1 MKGVAYDLTFKKQ
14 DNSIIT
20 MSGLTVSDLITQL
33 PYLFKQHY
41 SYELNCNRYMIN
53 SLHSRV
59 HKVNKFVR
67 DKATIK
73 RIENKNTNPDPSG
86 ISTNSTNSESDNNN
100 LAVEIVN

>member
-1 MKGVAYDLTFKKQ
+1 MKGVTYDLTFKKQ

-20 MSGLTVSDLITQL
+20 MSGLTVSDLITTL

-59 HKVNKFVR
+59 NKVNKFVR

-73 RIENKNTNPDPSG
+73 RIEKKNTSLVPSG
-86 ISTNSTNSESDNNN
+86 ITTNSTIQVSDNNN
-100 LAVEIVN
+100 LSVENTN

>member
-1 MKGVAYDLTFKKQ
+1 MKGVTYDLTFKKQ
-14 DNSIIT
+14 DNSIIS
-20 MSGLTVSDLITQL
+20 MSGLTVSDLITTL

-59 HKVNKFVR
+59 NKVNKFVR

-73 RIENKNTNPDPSG
+73 RIEKKNTNPDPSKN
-86 ISTNSTNSESDNNN
+86 SQNSTNSEPDNNN